1 MDTES
6 RRRTSVNPDATPL
19 NTSAAAERRR
29 VTAVNPDAT
38 PLDGAGALD
47 AAQEAERSRQLRGE
61 MEKLIG
67 EVVDGFKLVSLMS
80 VSSGEGAIFSCTND
94 TGNQY
99 CFKLYLRDTRI
110 SEEVHR
116 ILENMEEP
124 YVARL
129 IHWGYRDGR
138 MYEVWPLYSKGSIF
152 GKKFDEQSIRKVI
165 GQMNHALNGVHKNGI
180 VHQDVKPQNF
190 MLDDNDDI
198 VLIDFGTGSVM
209 GPSDG
214 RSYVS
219 VVGGTKDYSAPE
231 ALLDGDCWPIS
242 DYYSMGVSIYELLFG
257 RTPYA
262 NYDEKTRSR
271 KFEDMHANKIP
282 DIEKCSEDM
291 RHLLWGLLWYDRH
304 ERWGFQQVL
313 DWLRNDYDRW
323 RLEPAADDGVA
334 LTFKNVRY
342 IIPGQLPQLVKK
354 MAEDWDEGLARM
366 NSEGSFFDYAKRV
379 AGKDGL
385 DDLYVAFNSPKPA
398 GESSLNTYFKK
409 LYLIYPDLKE
419 FVWKGWACA
428 DRKVLGD
435 AILET
440 LWQEDANRL
449 LDVQSASTTIS
460 EVEPPPY
467 DIVLYWF
474 KNHII
479 SQYLRFTN
487 AADADAISELE
498 DSAQTSPLARYRL
511 AYKLS
516 GSTRLRLL
524 SGEFQDKA
532 ALLRYVEEK
541 AREGAESGSMDSFLQ
556 FCRNEIY
563 DGAGINPG
571 FQAWIEGLGY
581 ETALGVLTGEIAP
594 QPIRTTKSGADQAA
608 DTSSKSGKLDS
619 TGGSASE
626 ESAISGRVHI
636 ACPKCGGRISLSK
649 TDEGSVVKC
658 PYCGADVRIE

>member
-19 NTSAAAERRR
+19 EAAGTGERRR
-29 VTAVNPDAT
+29 ATAINPDVT
-38 PLDGAGALD
+38 PLVGASTSDFAH
-47 AAQEAERSRQLRGE
+47 EAEMSRHLRSE

-80 VSSGEGAIFSCTND
+80 VSSGEGAIFACTND
-94 TGNQY
+94 AGDQY

-129 IHWGYRDGR
+129 IHWGYRNSR
-138 MYEVWPLYSKGSIF
+138 MYEVWPLYSKGSIS

-180 VHQDVKPQNF
+180 VHQDIKPQNF

-214 RSYVS
+214 RSFVS

-262 NYDEKTRSR
+262 FYDEKTRSR

-291 RHLLWGLLWYDRH
+291 RHLLWGLMWYDRH

-313 DWLRNDYDRW
+313 DWLRKDYDRW
-323 RLEPAADDGVA
+323 RLEPVADDGVA

-342 IIPGQLPQLVKK
+342 LVPGQLPQLVKE
-354 MAEDWDEGLARM
+354 MAQDWDEGLARM

-385 DDLYVAFNSPKPA
+385 DNLYVAFNSPKSA
-398 GESSLNTYFKK
+398 GESNINTYFKK
-409 LYLIYPDLKE
+409 LYQIYPGLKE
-419 FVWKGWACA
+419 FVWKGWGCA
-428 DRKVLGD
+428 DRKALGG
-435 AILET
+435 AILKT
-440 LWQEDANRL
+440 LWSEESDQLLGVQSTSTTLSEVAPPP
-449 LDVQSASTTIS
+449 LDV
-460 EVEPPPY
+460 
-467 DIVLYWF
+467 VLYWF
-474 KNHII
+474 KNHIV
-479 SQYLRFTN
+479 SQYLTFTN
-487 AADADAISELE
+487 DPDADAISKLE
-498 DSAQTSPLARYRL
+498 DSAQTSALARYRL

-516 GSTRLRLL
+516 GSTELRLL
-524 SGEFQDKA
+524 SKEFDDKA
-532 ALLRYVEEK
+532 EFLRYVEEK
-541 AREGAESGSMDSFLQ
+541 ARESAKAGNMDSFLQ

-563 DGAGINPG
+563 DGTDMNPG
-571 FQAWIEGLGY
+571 FQAWIESLGY
-581 ETALGVLTGEIAP
+581 EEALGILTGETEP
-594 QPIRTTKSGADQAA
+594 QVVRTA
-608 DTSSKSGKLDS
+608 KSGKSQDSGAASISTGLDS
-619 TGGSASE
+619 AGGSTSE
-626 ESAISGRVHI
+626 ESTISGRTFTT
-636 ACPKCGGRISLSK
+636 CTKCGGRISLSK
-649 TDEGSVVKC
+649 ADKGSAVKC
-658 PYCGADVRIE
+658 PYCGADVHIE